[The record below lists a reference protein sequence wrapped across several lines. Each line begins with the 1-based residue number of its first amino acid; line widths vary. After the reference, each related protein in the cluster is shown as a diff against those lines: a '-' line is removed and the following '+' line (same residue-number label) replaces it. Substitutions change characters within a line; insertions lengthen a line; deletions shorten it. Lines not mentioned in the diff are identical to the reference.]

1 MTRAQAVSLGH
12 ALDVE
17 SPAAGVV
24 HSVFVHAVN
33 LTIRGDLWTLLCEGK
48 GDLPFGI
55 RVARPSFDCLGLRS
69 GDAVRVRSGFVSLGT
84 RLVVDCRAAPRWT
97 HPAEAEFAPGLL
109 QRLARIAQATCGRSW
124 PESRRMADA
133 VRASMDDAAALREV
147 LAGVVGRGP
156 GATPSGDDVLI
167 GILAVLTSPHSG
179 PAGARAT
186 ETLRRSLLP
195 LLPTT
200 TDISGHLLRQAAA
213 GLFSRDVHELR
224 SALIGETRPC
234 GFPPLPPALR
244 GERARGEGGRGPSPD
259 PEFLGRS
266 PAVLWYAVPPSP
278 PASLPPQSRGER
290 GDEALCRVLQT
301 GATSGAD
308 TCEGLLAFAPFY
320 FTKRRDRVSA

>member
-1 MTRAQAVSLGH
+1 LSTLVRAQAVSLGH

-33 LTIRGDLWTLLCEGK
+33 MTIRGDLWTLLGDDK

-55 RVARPSFDCLGLRS
+55 RVARPSFDEFGLCS
-69 GDAVRVRSGFVSLGT
+69 GDAVRVRSGFLSVGT
-84 RLVVDCRAAPRWT
+84 RIVVDCRAAPRWEP
-97 HPAEAEFAPGLL
+97 PAEADLAPGLER
-109 QRLARIAQATCGRSW
+109 RLARIAQSVCGRSW
-124 PESRRMADA
+124 PESTRMADA
-133 VRASMDDAAALREV
+133 VRASVDDATALSEV

-156 GATPSGDDVLI
+156 GATPSGDDVLV

-179 PAGARAT
+179 PGGAGAA
-186 ETLRRSLLP
+186 ETLRRLLLP

-200 TDISGHLLRQAAA
+200 TDISGHLLRQAAC
-213 GLFSRDVHELR
+213 GMFSRDLHELR
-224 SALIGETRPC
+224 SALIEAT
-234 GFPPLPPALR
+234 
-244 GERARGEGGRGPSPD
+244 SPQELD
-259 PEFLGRS
+259 RIMRRL
-266 PAVLWYAVPPSP
+266 
-278 PASLPPQSRGER
+278 
-290 GDEALCRVLQT
+290 LQT